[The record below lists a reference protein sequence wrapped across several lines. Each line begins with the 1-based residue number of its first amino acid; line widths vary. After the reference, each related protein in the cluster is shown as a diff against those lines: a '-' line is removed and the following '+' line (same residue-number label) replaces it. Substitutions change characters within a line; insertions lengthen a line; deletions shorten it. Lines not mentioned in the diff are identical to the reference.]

1 MDRQEELVYLDD
13 TTGLAPF
20 DGYVYAAIVVAEEED
35 EVQVQILTDTLGQEV
50 ATPSLVHVSWDRIL
64 SLRPY
69 RDLFLP
75 YFYYFAPSGEDV
87 IGTNF
92 VDKTQSTQPLTR
104 TSRSALG
111 SGVYGLYL
119 TNPQEIEEFR
129 SPPEQ
134 EVYQV
139 ECEAPFFVQD
149 KEHGVSLSFASYSTN
164 AFVEDLLL
172 ELQIMIEPADITHLV
187 RLWNFVLLRAQVEL
201 IDEEWLALVLNS
213 YLERYR
219 STMIRSG
226 STRGTRSSRSTL
238 SSRSY
243 SPSEDSSP
251 LRDVITNVPLEV
263 LPINDIMQALGY
275 SEIVASDV
283 YNNGWDR
290 GCVSF
295 RQELIT
301 SARAGKAKY

>member
-1 MDRQEELVYLDD
+1 MHTLENQTELVYIDD
-13 TTGLAPF
+13 TTDLAPF
-20 DGYVYAAIVVAEEED
+20 DGYVYAATIVEEEED
-35 EVQVQILTDTLGQEV
+35 EVLVQVLTNALGQEV
-50 ATPSLVHVSWDRIL
+50 DTPNLVHVSWDRML
-64 SLRPY
+64 NTRPY

-75 YFYYFAPSGEDV
+75 YFYYFAPGTEEV

-92 VDKTQSTQPLTR
+92 VDKTQLTQPLTR

-119 TNPQEIEEFR
+119 TSSQEIEEFR
-129 SPPEQ
+129 TSLEQ

-139 ECEAPFFVQD
+139 DCEAPFFVQD

-164 AFVEDLLL
+164 VFVEDLLL
-172 ELQIMIEPADITHLV
+172 ELQVMIEPGDVLHLA
-187 RLWNFVLLRAQVEL
+187 RLWNFVLVRAQVEL
-201 IDEEWLALVLNS
+201 IDEEWLASVLNS
-213 YLERYR
+213 YLQRYR
-219 STMIRSG
+219 STLPR
-226 STRGTRSSRSTL
+226 SRSV
-238 SSRSY
+238 RSY

-251 LRDVITNVPLEV
+251 LRDAITNVPLEV

-295 RQELIT
+295 RQELMT